1 MMTKLGAGR
10 VAAVVAAVFLGAMA
24 SLYVPAARAAQVQ
37 RLPLA
42 PERFV
47 PAHIGI
53 GVPGELWF
61 GRGSLGFA
69 A

>member
-1 MMTKLGAGR
+1 MMRKLGATR
-10 VAAVVAAVFLGAMA
+10 AAAVLAAVFLGAMA
-24 SLYVPAARAAQVQ
+24 SLYVPAARAAQIQ

-42 PERFV
+42 PDRFV

-61 GRGSLGFA
+61 GHGRLGFA
-69 A
+69 D